1 MSVIRVNK
9 TKDYTVMSNTHLK
22 EKDMSLKA
30 KGLLSLMFS
39 LPDNWDYSV
48 EGLCHI
54 CKEVET
60 AIKSTLDEI
69 KQFGYLEIKKLL
81 PNQTKS
87 GRIEY
92 EYEIYEEPQIKQEGK
107 KQGIEILGVENLGI
121 EILSVENQPQLNTN
135 NINTNKEILNN
146 KINNIYKQEKLLKG
160 QEIDNE
166 IDTVYQEI
174 DIRDKSKEN
183 KILDKDKKNNNTEI
197 VKQIIEYLNEKTD
210 KRFTTRNTANIRHIN
225 ARLKEKYTLDD
236 FKQVIDKK
244 VADWKGTNMEQ
255 YLRPET
261 LFGTKF
267 ESYLNSAKTSKPK
280 SIREIYNLNI
290 EEF

>member
-1 MSVIRVNK
+1 MSIIRVNK

-30 KGLLSLMFS
+30 KGLLSLMLS
-39 LPDNWDYSV
+39 LPDDWDYSV

-54 CKEVET
+54 CKEGET

-69 KQFGYLEIKKLL
+69 KQFGYLEIKKLM
-81 PNQTKS
+81 PNQTES

-92 EYEIYEEPQIKQEGK
+92 EYNIYEQPRQKQEGK
-107 KQGIEILGVENLGI
+107 KQGTENLGVENLGI

-135 NINTNKEILNN
+135 NQYTNNINTNEEILNN
-146 KINNIYKQEKLLKG
+146 ERKNIYK
-160 QEIDNE
+160 
-166 IDTVYQEI
+166 
-174 DIRDKSKEN
+174 KEN
-183 KILDKDKKNNNTEI
+183 STETI
-197 VKQIIEYLNEKTD
+197 KLIIDYLNEKAD
-210 KRFTTRNTANIRHIN
+210 KRFTTRNTANVSRIN
-225 ARLKEKYTLDD
+225 ARLREKYTLDD

-244 VADWKGTNMEQ
+244 VADWKGTDMEQ

-280 SIREIYNLNI
+280 SIRDIYNLNI
-290 EEF
+290 VEF